1 MANTTNTTSYLD
13 PPSLIGRLNSDGT
26 ISLTPLELKRLN
38 DFNYAVS
45 KMIQGGL
52 NLANLNADTNQVF
65 TDIEGNVTTL
75 QATTKGLQ
83 SSVADA
89 EGKASSAQQTAD
101 GVKVEVDGLKSR
113 NTVTIDS
120 TGLYVTNAAG
130 QTTKLSGNQI
140 TSGTI
145 EGVTLISKSGDSA
158 ITITDGA
165 IKLQYGS
172 GSTIISQGVSGA
184 SISSDSF
191 FGGGL
196 SVKMNS
202 VNLSGSVNLIGSLSA
217 GDTNVGGDLT
227 VAQNIN
233 SSGAMKLNAG
243 GNASFDAGGTIY
255 IGASSGYSGNVSI
268 GQSGGTINLN
278 GTVMVNGVPYAPAG
292 GGK

>member
-1 MANTTNTTSYLD
+1 MKLTRINDMANTTNTTSYLD
-13 PPSLIGRLNSDGT
+13 PPSLIGRLNNDGT

-75 QATTKGLQ
+75 QTTAKGLQ

-89 EGKASSAQQTAD
+89 EGKATTAQQTAD
-101 GVKVEVDGLKSR
+101 GVKVEVNGLKSR

-145 EGVTLISKSGDSA
+145 EGVTLLSKSGNYSVKIDDAQVTLASPSGGGYVKADSSGIHVFGGSVDGPGVSIDCNGGNFALDSA
-158 ITITDGA
+158 WQKMDATK
-165 IKLQYGS
+165 IKL
-172 GSTIISQGVSGA
+172 ST
-184 SISSDSF
+184 
-191 FGGGL
+191 
-196 SVKMNS
+196 
-202 VNLSGSVNLIGSLSA
+202 
-217 GDTNVGGDLT
+217 
-227 VAQNIN
+227 
-233 SSGAMKLNAG
+233 G
-243 GNASFDAGGTIY
+243 GNASFDAGGTVY
-255 IGASSGYSGNVSI
+255 IGTSSGYSGNVNI

>member
-13 PPSLIGRLNSDGT
+13 PPSLIGRQNSDGT

-75 QATTKGLQ
+75 QATAAGLQ
-83 SSVADA
+83 SSVASAD
-89 EGKASSAQQTAD
+89 GKATTAQQTAD

-120 TGLYVTNAAG
+120 TGLYVTDAQGNS
-130 QTTKLSGNQI
+130 TKLVGDQI

-145 EGVTLISKSGDSA
+145 KGVKLISKGGSNSV
-158 ITITDGA
+158 TISDGQ
-165 IKLQYGS
+165 IELQYGS
-172 GSTIISQGVSGA
+172 GTTVLNQTVSGIK
-184 SISSDSF
+184 ISSNSY
-191 FGGGL
+191 FGGGFE
-196 SVKMNS
+196 VDMNTI
-202 VNLSGSVNLIGSLSA
+202 NLSGPTNIFGSLSA
-217 GDTNVGGDLT
+217 ADATVSGDLT
-227 VAQNIN
+227 VAQNIK
-233 SSGAMKLNAG
+233 SKGAMKLNAG
-243 GNASFDAGGTIY
+243 GNASFDSGGTIY

-268 GQSGGTINLN
+268 GQSGGTVNIN
-278 GTVMVNGVPYAPAG
+278 GTLKNNGNAIGAAVFT
-292 GGK
+292 

>member
-13 PPSLIGRLNSDGT
+13 PPSLIGRQNNDGT
-26 ISLTPLELKRLN
+26 ISLTLLELKRLN

-75 QATTKGLQ
+75 QTTAAGLQ

-89 EGKASSAQQTAD
+89 DGKATTAQQTAE

-120 TGLYVTNAAG
+120 TGLYVTDAQGN
-130 QTTKLSGNQI
+130 TTKLSGNHI

-145 EGVTLISKSGDSA
+145 EGVTLVSNGSSNSVTIS
-158 ITITDGA
+158 DGQ
-165 IKLQYGS
+165 IELQHGS
-172 GSTIISQGVSGA
+172 GTTVLSQTVSGIK
-184 SISSDSF
+184 ISSSSY
-191 FGGGL
+191 FGGGFE
-196 SVKMNS
+196 VDMNTI
-202 VNLSGSVNLIGSLSA
+202 NLSGPTNILGNLSA
-217 GDTNVGGDLT
+217 ADATVTGDLT
-227 VAQNIN
+227 VAQNIKSN
-233 SSGAMKLNAG
+233 GTMKLNAG
-243 GNASFDAGGTIY
+243 GNASFDAGGTLYLQTNGGDIN
-255 IGASSGYSGNVSI
+255 IGNGGNI
-268 GQSGGTINLN
+268 RLN
-278 GTVMVNGVPYAPAG
+278 GTVTVNGVPYAPAG

>member
-1 MANTTNTTSYLD
+1 MSNTTNTTSYLD
-13 PPSLIGRLNSDGT
+13 PPSLIGRQNNDGT

-75 QATTKGLQ
+75 QVTAEGLQ
-83 SSVADA
+83 TQVTAAD
-89 EGKASSAQQTAD
+89 GKASSAQQTAN
-101 GVKVEVDGLKSR
+101 GVQVEVDGLKSR
-113 NTVTIDS
+113 NIVTIDS

-145 EGVTLISKSGDSA
+145 EGVTLISKGTGA
-158 ITITDGA
+158 TITISDGKITFSSGGGA
-165 IKLQYGS
+165 ASLTQTSRSGLYIEAGS
-172 GSTIISQGVSGA
+172 VSGEGI
-184 SISSDSF
+184 SISTDSF
-191 FGGGL
+191 F
-196 SVKMNS
+196 
-202 VNLSGSVNLIGSLSA
+202 LSA
-217 GDTNVGGDLT
+217 NGGTSVSGPTSIEGDLT

-233 SSGAMKLNAG
+233 SNGAMKLNAG
-243 GNASFDAGGTIY
+243 SNASFDAGGTLYLQTNGGDIN
-255 IGASSGYSGNVSI
+255 IGNGGNI
-268 GQSGGTINLN
+268 RLN
-278 GTVMVNGVPYAPAG
+278 GTVTVNGVPYAPAG